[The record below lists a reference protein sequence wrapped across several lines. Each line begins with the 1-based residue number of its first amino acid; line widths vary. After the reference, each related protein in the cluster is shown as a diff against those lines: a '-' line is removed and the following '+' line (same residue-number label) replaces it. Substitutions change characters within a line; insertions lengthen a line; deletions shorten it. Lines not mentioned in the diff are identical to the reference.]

1 MIQGDTF
8 CRQLKKCELAECE
21 IEVMEA
27 GVVVT
32 QAQVVIVAI
41 AFGNYQVASY
51 HFLPC

>member
-8 CRQLKKCELAECE
+8 SRQLKKCELVECE

-32 QAQVVIVAI
+32 QERVVIVAI
-41 AFGNYQVASY
+41 ACGNYQVASY
-51 HFLPC
+51 LFLLC